1 MLEGP
6 RQAKPE
12 ELIDIVNL
20 VNSVFKVKPSSPSI
34 LMDLFPHLFNMDN
47 LENLRVITYD
57 GKLVSHV
64 GIWEGKLLVYGCW
77 FKVGMIGGV
86 CTHLNY
92 RDRGYAS
99 ALVRDAFSKMRRNG
113 IDLVLVSGYRNLYK
127 KAGCVEAGKVYT
139 YNIPREKLDLD
150 LDGISI
156 IRYSEG
162 LLKDLIEIYH
172 REPVRYRRSL
182 EEFKILLERG
192 LKYEDLKIYTA
203 TNRGRPLAYIAIES
217 FRKNVPTI
225 VEYAGPRNIILY
237 LIERILKNL
246 ERTSQNFK
254 LNAIE
259 LTVPSQ
265 DLEMLYLLGKQN
277 LEKIPSEAPASM
289 AIINSQSFLE
299 KIQPYLEEKMGEKEC
314 RRFIRDLIHEKIR
327 LYLNGEETSFLDS
340 RALTLLFFGAPDK
353 LRAPPQPEV
362 KIKPY
367 PESLSHALPLP
378 TPVYGLN
385 YI

>member
-6 RQAKPE
+6 RPAKPE

-47 LENLRVITYD
+47 LENLRVIIYD
-57 GKLVSHV
+57 GKPVSHV
-64 GIWEGKLLVYGCW
+64 GIWEGELLIYGCW
-77 FKVGMIGGV
+77 FKVGMIGAV
-86 CTHLNY
+86 CTHPNY
-92 RDRGYAS
+92 RNRGYAS

-127 KAGCVEAGKVYT
+127 RAGCVEAGKVYT

-192 LKYEDLKIYTA
+192 LKFEDLKIYIA
-203 TNRGRPLAYIAIES
+203 ANRGRPLAYIAIES
-217 FRKNVPTI
+217 FRKNMPII
-225 VEYAGPRNIILY
+225 VEYAGPRSIILY
-237 LIERILKNL
+237 LIKRILKI
-246 ERTSQNFK
+246 
-254 LNAIE
+254 LNVNTIE
-259 LTVPSQ
+259 LSVPSQ
-265 DLEMLYLLGKQN
+265 DLEMLYLLEEQN
-277 LEKIPSEAPASM
+277 LEKKPSKAPASM
-289 AIINSQSFLE
+289 AIINSQSFLK
-299 KIQPYLEEKMGEKEC
+299 KIQPYLEEKMGDREC
-314 RRFIRDLIHEKIR
+314 RRFIQDLTHEKIK
-327 LYLNGEETSFLDS
+327 LYLNGEKTNFLDS

-367 PESLSHALPLP
+367 SESLSHALPLP